1 MAAVADPMPMAAEF
15 SHGSS
20 EAALPSPFDY
30 GSIHPSHGVAHDGS
44 FVPSSAAGDDQSA
57 AEKLLAALASQES
70 HSDFEDDSM
79 NLTYSSTTSEGESSD
94 SSLDTPF
101 SSFASSH
108 SPLDAKA
115 SSYFFHK
122 AAQSTFPHHDG
133 HSAYSPYHSPHS
145 PAVPTVATHD
155 SMSSCYFSAHVAS
168 ALAAHP
174 IVPLDSALHDQLSQS
189 LVRTSSSSSATSAN
203 GDDTASI
210 SSASSTSTVTPAS
223 HELQSNASTSS
234 GMMRSFS
241 APAHTAF
248 ELAELRA
255 RWNAEA
261 STSAAAAA
269 TSGTGVAGGMARS
282 GSQQAMAGPMRP
294 GMQRRNTSGSM
305 ASRSRRDKGKGRA
318 DAPYQLAGAS
328 TGSDG
333 DSGDEQIP
341 IVDTTFSSRTHLLS
355 PVKKSSP
362 FKRSRV
368 AAAYTQWPAIYE
380 DPREEELYAQ
390 SPPSLSRAFTYSP
403 SQPMYPA
410 SPVSSAAPSPG
421 RAPGLPK
428 SPTRPTLNRFFT
440 SPELFA

>member
-1 MAAVADPMPMAAEF
+1 MAAEF
-15 SHGSS
+15 SYGSN
-20 EAALPSPFDY
+20 EAPVPSYFDY

-44 FVPSSAAGDDQSA
+44 FVPSSATGDDQSA

-70 HSDFEDDSM
+70 DDDYEDDSM

-101 SSFASSH
+101 SSFAS
-108 SPLDAKA
+108 PLDAKA

-122 AAQSTFPHHDG
+122 TAHSPFPLHDG
-133 HSAYSPYHSPHS
+133 QPAYSPCHSPHS
-145 PAVPTVATHD
+145 PAVPTVAIHD

-189 LVRTSSSSSATSAN
+189 LVRTSSASASAN
-203 GDDTASI
+203 GDDTASL
-210 SSASSTSTVTPAS
+210 SSASSASTITPAS
-223 HELQSNASTSS
+223 HELESNASTSS

-248 ELAELRA
+248 ELAELHA

-269 TSGTGVAGGMARS
+269 TFGSGMAGGMARG

-294 GMQRRNTSGSM
+294 GMQRRATSGSIG
-305 ASRSRRDKGKGRA
+305 SRSRRDKGKGRA
-318 DAPYQLAGAS
+318 EAPYQLAGAS
-328 TGSDG
+328 AGSDG

-341 IVDTTFSSRTHLLS
+341 IVDTTFSSRSHLLS

-368 AAAYTQWPAIYE
+368 AGAYSQWPAIYE
-380 DPREEELYAQ
+380 DPREEELIAQ
-390 SPPSLSRAFTYSP
+390 SPPSLSRASTYSP
-403 SQPMYPA
+403 SQPMFPA